1 MKICIKCGV
10 IMITG
15 THYEGRRHNRYSEC
29 PMCHER
35 INGKADDNSKIKDE
49 GNT

>member
-1 MKICIKCGV
+1 MKICIKCGA

-29 PMCHER
+29 PICHER
-35 INGKADDNSKIKDE
+35 INGKTDDNGKIKDE
-49 GNT
+49 RNT